1 MIAEGP
7 MRKDAHGLSIST
19 SSAEAAAAF
28 DRTIAGYLK
37 ARLDTRD
44 HLTGLLQADP
54 EFGLA
59 YCLKGYLAMLLYK
72 QAALPA
78 ATAAART
85 ARRLTAKAT
94 AREQMHVDALDAWV
108 AGDLDRLLAIWE
120 AILAEHPTDVLAFR
134 LAHYKYFW
142 TGRACDMLA
151 SVERIAPKW
160 ERELPGYGTML
171 GCRCFALEECG
182 DYAAAEPAG
191 REAIEIDPADLWAA
205 HAVAHVMEMQ
215 GRQRDGI
222 VWLERL
228 ARHWE
233 GTNQLQHHLWWHRAL
248 FHYEQREFDEVL
260 ALYDQRFRNL
270 SSPLTQSQPDFIID
284 VQNAASM
291 LFRLERQ
298 GVPVGDRWI
307 EIADKAEQR
316 IGDCLSVFT
325 LPHWMMALAA
335 TGRAE
340 AARRLLDGMRAYA
353 EERQSNASVVK
364 QIALPMTEAVLAH
377 RRGEYSAALDLMR
390 PIIADTQR
398 MGGSHAQH
406 DVLRQL
412 FLDCAV
418 HAGHADDV
426 RSVLALAAARY
437 PVPVDQRVGYVEA
450 ARQ

>member
-1 MIAEGP
+1 M
-7 MRKDAHGLSIST
+7 KDAYGLAIST
-19 SSAEAAAAF
+19 ASAQAATAF

-44 HLTGLLQADP
+44 HLTATLKADP

-59 YCLKGYLAMLLYK
+59 HCLKGYFAMLLYK
-72 QAALPA
+72 QAAVPA
-78 ATAAART
+78 AAQAAGS
-85 ARRLTAKAT
+85 ARRLTEKAT
-94 AREQMHVDALDAWV
+94 LRERMHVDALEAWA
-108 AGDLDRLLAIWE
+108 AGDFDRLFAIWE
-120 AILAEHPTDVLAFR
+120 EILAAHPTDVLAFR

-142 TGRACDMLA
+142 TGRARDMLI

-160 ERELPGYGTML
+160 SRELPGYGTVL

-222 VWLERL
+222 AWLEQL
-228 ARHWE
+228 APQWE

-248 FHYEQREFDEVL
+248 FHYEQRDFDQVL

-270 SSPLTQSQPDFIID
+270 NSQLTQSQPDFIID

-298 GVPVGDRWI
+298 GVDVGERWG

-316 IGDCLSVFT
+316 IGDCLSPFT

-335 TGRAE
+335 TGREQVAQRMIE
-340 AARRLLDGMRAYA
+340 GMRAYA
-353 EERQSNASVVK
+353 QTQQSNASVVG
-364 QIALPMTEAVLAH
+364 QIALPMTQAVLAH
-377 RRGEYSAALDLMR
+377 RRQEYSAALNLMR
-390 PIIADTQR
+390 PIIAHTQR

-418 HAGHADDV
+418 RAEAVDDV
-426 RSVLALAAARY
+426 RLVLALAARY
-437 PVPVDQRVGYVEA
+437 PAPVDRRVGYA
-450 ARQ
+450 DATRRFRQ

>member
-1 MIAEGP
+1 MIAAGP

-54 EFGLA
+54 EFALA

-78 ATAAART
+78 AAEAART

-134 LAHYKYFW
+134 LAHFKYFW

-160 ERELPGYGTML
+160 GRELPGYGTML

-260 ALYDQRFRNL
+260 ALYDHRFRNL
-270 SSPLTQSQPDFIID
+270 SSSLTQSQPDFIID

-335 TGRAE
+335 TGRE
-340 AARRLLDGMRAYA
+340 ETARRLLDGMRAYA

-437 PVPVDQRVGYVEA
+437 PAPVDQRVGYVEA

>member
-1 MIAEGP
+1 M
-7 MRKDAHGLSIST
+7 KDAYGLAVSS
-19 SSAEAAAAF
+19 SSAQAVAAF
-28 DRTIAGYLK
+28 DRAIAGYLK

-44 HLTGLLQADP
+44 HLSAALKADP

-59 YCLKGYLAMLLYK
+59 HCLKGYFAMLLYK
-72 QAALPA
+72 QAAVPA
-78 ATAAART
+78 AGAAART
-85 ARRLTAKAT
+85 ARRLTEKAT
-94 AREQMHVDALDAWV
+94 ARERMHVDALDAWV
-108 AGDLDRLLAIWE
+108 AGDLDRLFAIWE
-120 AILAEHPTDVLAFR
+120 EILAAHPTDALAFR

-142 TGRACDMLA
+142 TGRARDMLA

-160 ERELPGYGTML
+160 SRELPAYGTVL

-222 VWLERL
+222 AWLEGL
-228 ARHWE
+228 AAHWE

-248 FHYEQREFDEVL
+248 FHYEQRDFDQVL

-298 GVPVGDRWI
+298 GVDVGDRWI
-307 EIADKAEQR
+307 EIAEKAEQR
-316 IGDCLSVFT
+316 IGDCLSPFT

-335 TGRAE
+335 TGRE
-340 AARRLLDGMRAYA
+340 HVARRMIEATRAYA
-353 EERQSNASVVK
+353 EGRHSNASVVG
-364 QIALPMTEAVLAH
+364 QIALPMTQAVLAH
-377 RRGEYSAALDLMR
+377 RHGEYSAALDLMR
-390 PIIADTQR
+390 PIIAQTQR

-418 HAGHADDV
+418 QAANADDV
-426 RSVLALAAARY
+426 RLVLALAARY
-437 PVPVDQRVGYVEA
+437 PAPIDRRVGYAEA
-450 ARQ
+450 ARRFMQ

>member
-1 MIAEGP
+1 MIAQGP

-28 DRTIAGYLK
+28 DRTVAGYLK

-44 HLTGLLQADP
+44 HLTRLLQADP
-54 EFGLA
+54 EFALA

-78 ATAAART
+78 AAEAART
-85 ARRLTAKAT
+85 ARRLAAKAT

-134 LAHYKYFW
+134 LAHFKYFW

-160 ERELPGYGTML
+160 GRKLPGYGTLL

-340 AARRLLDGMRAYA
+340 SARRLLDGMRAYA

-437 PVPVDQRVGYVEA
+437 PAPVDQRVGYVEA

>member
-1 MIAEGP
+1 ML
-7 MRKDAHGLSIST
+7 KDAHGFPITT
-19 SSAEAAAAF
+19 SSPEAAAAY
-28 DRTIAGYLK
+28 DRTIESYLK
-37 ARLDTRD
+37 ARLDARD
-44 HLTGLLQADP
+44 HLTDLLKADP
-54 EFGLA
+54 QFGLA
-59 YCLKGYLAMLLYK
+59 QCLKGYFAMLLYK

-78 ATAAART
+78 ASAAARK
-85 ARRLTAKAT
+85 ARLMTTTAT
-94 AREQMHVDALDAWV
+94 ARERMHVDALEAWV
-108 AGDLDRLLAIWE
+108 AGDLDRLLAVWE
-120 AILAEHPTDVLAFR
+120 GILSEYPTDVLAFR

-142 TGRACDMLA
+142 TGRGREMLA

-160 ERELPGYGTML
+160 GRELPGYGPLL
-171 GCRCFALEECG
+171 GCRSFALEECG
-182 DYAAAEPAG
+182 DYAAAEASG

-222 VWLERL
+222 LWLEGL
-228 ARHWE
+228 VRHWQ

-248 FHYEQREFDEVL
+248 YHYEQSEFAQVL
-260 ALYDQRFRNL
+260 ALYDERFRNL

-298 GVPVGDRWI
+298 GMDVGQRWI

-316 IGDCLSVFT
+316 IDDCLSPFT

-335 TGRAE
+335 TGRDD
-340 AARRLLDGMRAYA
+340 AARRMLEGMRAYA
-353 EERQSNASVVK
+353 HGPGDNAKVVGE
-364 QIALPMTEAVLAH
+364 IALPMSEAVLAH
-377 RRGEYSAALDLMR
+377 RQGEYSAALDRMR

-418 HAGHADDV
+418 RAGSGDDV
-426 RSVLALAAARY
+426 RRVLTLAGRY
-437 PVPVDQRVGYVEA
+437 PAPVDRRVGYAKA
-450 ARQ
+450 AQQFRH

>member
-1 MIAEGP
+1 
-7 MRKDAHGLSIST
+7 MRKDAYGLSIST
-19 SSAEAAAAF
+19 SSAHAAAAF
-28 DRTIAGYLK
+28 DRTVAGYLK

-44 HLTGLLQADP
+44 HLTELLKADP
-54 EFGLA
+54 EFGLG
-59 YCLKGYLAMLLYK
+59 YCLKGYFAMLLYK

-78 ATAAART
+78 AAEAGRT
-85 ARRLTAKAT
+85 ARRLTEKAT
-94 AREQMHVDALDAWV
+94 PRERMHVDALDAWV
-108 AGDLDRLLAIWE
+108 AGDLDHLFAVWE
-120 AILAEHPTDVLAFR
+120 QILAEHPTDVLAFR

-142 TGRACDMLA
+142 TGRARDMLA

-160 ERELPGYGTML
+160 SRELPGYGTML

-191 REAIEIDPADLWAA
+191 REAIEIDPGDLWAA

-215 GRQRDGI
+215 GRQSDGV

-248 FHYEQREFDEVL
+248 FSYEQRDFDQVL

-298 GVPVGDRWI
+298 GVDVGDRWV
-307 EIADKAEQR
+307 EIAEKAEAR
-316 IGDCLSVFT
+316 VDDCLSAFT

-335 TGRAE
+335 TDRE
-340 AARRLLDGMRAYA
+340 DIARRLLAGMRAYA
-353 EERQSNASVVK
+353 EGHQSNASVVK
-364 QIALPMTEAVLAH
+364 QIALPISEAVLAH

-390 PIIADTQR
+390 PVIADTQR

-426 RSVLALAAARY
+426 RLVLALAARY
-437 PVPVDQRVGYVEA
+437 PAPVDQRVGYA
-450 ARQ
+450 QATRQFRH

>member
-1 MIAEGP
+1 M
-7 MRKDAHGLSIST
+7 KDAYGLAIST
-19 SSAEAAAAF
+19 SSAEAASAF
-28 DRTIAGYLK
+28 DRAVAGYLK

-44 HLTGLLQADP
+44 HLIAALKADP

-59 YCLKGYLAMLLYK
+59 HCLKGYFAMLLYK
-72 QAALPA
+72 QAAVPA
-78 ATAAART
+78 AAEAARAART
-85 ARRLTAKAT
+85 QTEKAT
-94 AREQMHVDALDAWV
+94 ARERMHAQALDAWV
-108 AGDLDRLLAIWE
+108 AGDLDRLLSIWE
-120 AILAEHPTDVLAFR
+120 EILAAHPTDALAFR

-142 TGRACDMLA
+142 TGQAREMLA
-151 SVERIAPKW
+151 SVERIVPKW
-160 ERELPGYGTML
+160 SRELPAYGTVL

-191 REAIEIDPADLWAA
+191 RDAVDLEPADLWAA

-222 VWLERL
+222 AWLEGL
-228 ARHWE
+228 AQHWE

-248 FHYEQREFDEVL
+248 FHYEQRELDEVL

-270 SSPLTQSQPDFIID
+270 NSSLTQSQPDFIID

-298 GVPVGDRWI
+298 GIDVGGRWV

-316 IGDCLSVFT
+316 IGDCLSSFT

-335 TGRAE
+335 TGRE
-340 AARRLLDGMRAYA
+340 HAAGRMLDGMRAYA
-353 EERQSNASVVK
+353 GGGESNAAVVK
-364 QIALPMTEAVLAH
+364 EIALPISEAVLKH
-377 RRGEYSAALDLMR
+377 RRGEYSAALGLMR
-390 PIIADTQR
+390 PIIAQTQR

-418 HAGHADDV
+418 QAGRGEDV
-426 RSVLALAAARY
+426 RLVLALAGRY
-437 PVPVDQRVGYVEA
+437 PAPLDRRVGYAEA
-450 ARQ
+450 ARRFKQ

>member
-1 MIAEGP
+1 ML
-7 MRKDAHGLSIST
+7 KDAHNLLIST
-19 SSAEAAAAF
+19 TSPQAAAAF
-28 DRTIAGYLK
+28 DRTVESYLK
-37 ARLDTRD
+37 ARLDARD
-44 HLTGLLQADP
+44 HLTALLKADP

-59 YCLKGYLAMLLYK
+59 QCLKGYFALLLYK

-78 ATAAART
+78 ASEAARK
-85 ARRLTAKAT
+85 ARRMTEKAT
-94 AREQMHVDALDAWV
+94 PRERMHVDALEAWV
-108 AGDLDRLLAIWE
+108 VGDLDRLLAIWE
-120 AILAEHPTDVLAFR
+120 GILSEYPTDVLAFR

-142 TGRACDMLA
+142 TGHAREMLA
-151 SVERIAPKW
+151 SIERIAPVW
-160 ERELPGYGTML
+160 GRELPGYGPLL
-171 GCRCFALEECG
+171 GCRSFALEECG
-182 DYAAAEPAG
+182 DYAAAEASG

-222 VWLERL
+222 LWLEGL
-228 ARHWE
+228 VRHWE

-248 FHYEQREFDEVL
+248 YHYEQREFAEVL
-260 ALYDQRFRNL
+260 ALYDERFRNL

-298 GVPVGDRWI
+298 GMDVGQRWI

-316 IGDCLSVFT
+316 IDDCLSPFT
-325 LPHWMMALAA
+325 LPHWIMALAA
-335 TGRAE
+335 TGRDD
-340 AARRLLDGMRAYA
+340 AARRMLEGMRAYA
-353 EERQSNASVVK
+353 HGPGDNAKVVGE
-364 QIALPMTEAVLAH
+364 IALPMSEAVLAH
-377 RRGEYSAALDLMR
+377 RQSEYSAALDRMR

-418 HAGHADDV
+418 HAGSGDDV
-426 RSVLALAAARY
+426 RRVLALAARY
-437 PVPVDQRVGYVEA
+437 PAPVDRRVGYAKA
-450 ARQ
+450 AQQFRQ

>member
-1 MIAEGP
+1 ML
-7 MRKDAHGLSIST
+7 KDAYGLSIST
-19 SSAEAAAAF
+19 SSAQAAAAF
-28 DRTIAGYLK
+28 DRTIEGYLK

-44 HLTGLLQADP
+44 HLTGLLKADP

-59 YCLKGYLAMLLYK
+59 HCLKGYFAMLLYK

-78 ATAAART
+78 AAEAART
-85 ARRLTAKAT
+85 ARLLTGRAT
-94 AREQMHVDALDAWV
+94 ARERMHVDALDAWV
-108 AGDLDRLLAIWE
+108 AGDLDHLIAVWE
-120 AILAEHPTDVLAFR
+120 EILAEHPTDVLAFR

-142 TGRACDMLA
+142 TGRARDMLA
-151 SVERIAPKW
+151 SVQRIAPKW
-160 ERELPGYGTML
+160 GRELPGYGMML
-171 GCRCFALEECG
+171 GCRSFALEECG
-182 DYAAAEPAG
+182 DYAAAEPDG

-222 VWLERL
+222 VWLEGL

-248 FHYEQREFDEVL
+248 FHYEQRDFDQVL
-260 ALYDQRFRNL
+260 ALYDQRFRDL
-270 SSPLTQSQPDFIID
+270 TSPLTQSQPDFIID

-291 LFRLERQ
+291 LFRLQRQ
-298 GVPVGDRWI
+298 GVDVGDRWI

-335 TGRAE
+335 TGRE
-340 AARRLLDGMRAYA
+340 NVARRMLDGMLAYA
-353 EERQSNASVVK
+353 QGRQSNACVVK
-364 QIALPMTEAVLAH
+364 QIALPITEAVLA
-377 RRGEYSAALDLMR
+377 RSRGEYSAALDLMR

-418 HAGHADDV
+418 HAGHADDA
-426 RSVLALAAARY
+426 RLALALAAARY
-437 PVPVDQRVGYVEA
+437 PAPVDQRVGYGEA
-450 ARQ
+450 RRQLRH

>member
-1 MIAEGP
+1 M
-7 MRKDAHGLSIST
+7 KDAYGLAIST
-19 SSAEAAAAF
+19 SSEQAASAF
-28 DRTIAGYLK
+28 DRAIAGYLK

-44 HLTGLLQADP
+44 HLVAALKADP

-59 YCLKGYLAMLLYK
+59 HCLKGYFAMLLYK
-72 QAALPA
+72 QAAVPA
-78 ATAAART
+78 AAEAARAART
-85 ARRLTAKAT
+85 QTEKAT
-94 AREQMHVDALDAWV
+94 ARERMHAQALDAWV
-108 AGDLDRLLAIWE
+108 AGDLDRLLSIWE
-120 AILAEHPTDVLAFR
+120 EILAAHPTDALAFR

-142 TGRACDMLA
+142 TGQAREMLA
-151 SVERIAPKW
+151 SVERIVPKW
-160 ERELPGYGTML
+160 SRELPAYGTVL

-191 REAIEIDPADLWAA
+191 RDAVDLEPADLWAA

-222 VWLERL
+222 AWLEGL
-228 ARHWE
+228 AQHWE

-248 FHYEQREFDEVL
+248 FHYEQRELDEVL

-270 SSPLTQSQPDFIID
+270 NSSLTQSQPDFIID

-298 GVPVGDRWI
+298 GIDVGDRWV

-316 IGDCLSVFT
+316 IGDCLSSFT
-325 LPHWMMALAA
+325 LPHWIMALAA
-335 TGRAE
+335 TGRE
-340 AARRLLDGMRAYA
+340 QTARLMLVGMRAYG
-353 EERQSNASVVK
+353 ESRQSSASVVK
-364 QIALPMTEAVLAH
+364 EIALPVSEAVLKH

-390 PIIADTQR
+390 PIIAQTQR

-418 HAGHADDV
+418 QAGQADDA
-426 RSVLALAAARY
+426 RLVLALAVRY
-437 PVPVDQRVGYVEA
+437 PAPLARRVGYAEA
-450 ARQ
+450 ARRFRQ